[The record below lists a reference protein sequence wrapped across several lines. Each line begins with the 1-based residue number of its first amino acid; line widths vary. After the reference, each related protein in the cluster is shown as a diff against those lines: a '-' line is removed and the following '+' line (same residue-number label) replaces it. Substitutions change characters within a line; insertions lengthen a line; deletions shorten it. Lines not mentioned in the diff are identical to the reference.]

1 MKCMKQYVN
10 ALVAGMLASALVSH
24 SDVASAQAKD
34 AAPKV
39 LLVVSSEGRD
49 AGKTRPGFEMDEFA
63 MSWLVLRANGLTV
76 EVASPAGGAPEADRY
91 NKNEDYNR
99 AVLADADA
107 VAALANTRRT
117 ADVKSGEHAAIFVL
131 GGKGAMFDLPK
142 DPALQA
148 LLAAQAERDGIVAG
162 VCHGPAAFAHVKLK
176 DGKALVQGRR
186 VTGFTDEEEVVFGK
200 KWVKEFPF
208 LLESRLRE
216 AGAKWEEA
224 SLMMPKLVVDGRFIT
239 GQNPFSTTQ
248 VAEAIVKALGR
259 EPVAR
264 KPFRDEASMQ
274 LAVRWLAEDRDAVA
288 KQLAAAPGQYKME
301 LIAMLGYYQFKSA
314 ADDAMRRQGLSL
326 MLLAEP
332 HFDHEQL
339 KLGIASAQAA
349 LGQPGLARERVKRV
363 LAQKPESAEA
373 KQLLAS
379 LSSP

>member
-1 MKCMKQYVN
+1 MKCRSWIVAA
-10 ALVAGMLASALVSH
+10 ALAAQTVAVPVWATTA
-24 SDVASAQAKD
+24 AKD

-63 MSWLVLRANGLTV
+63 QAWLILRANGLTV
-76 EVASPAGGAPEADRY
+76 EVASPAGGAPEADKY

-99 AVLADADA
+99 AVLADT
-107 VAALANTRRT
+107 AAMEALRNTRRT
-117 ADVKSGEHAAIFVL
+117 QDVKPGEHAAIFVM

-142 DPALQA
+142 DPALA
-148 LLAAQAERDGIVAG
+148 SLLAAQAERGDVVAG
-162 VCHGPAAFAHVKLK
+162 VCHGPAAFATAKLK
-176 DGKALVQGRR
+176 DGTPMVKGRR
-186 VTGFTDEEEVVFGK
+186 MTGFSNEEEKVFGK

-208 LLESRLRE
+208 LLETRMRE

-224 SLMMPKLVVDGRFIT
+224 SLMMPKTVVDGRFIT
-239 GQNPFSTTQ
+239 GQNPFSTAQ

-259 EPVAR
+259 TPVPR
-264 KPFRDEASMQ
+264 TPFREEASMQ
-274 LAVRWLAEDRDAVA
+274 LAERWLAEDRAAVTA
-288 KQLAAAPGQYKME
+288 LLAAAPGNYKTE

-314 ADDAMRRQGLSL
+314 EDDALRRQGLSL

-339 KLGIASAQAA
+339 KLGIAEAQIA
-349 LGQPGLARERVKRV
+349 LGQAGLARERLGAL
-363 LAQKPESAEA
+363 LAKKPEHAEA

-379 LSSP
+379 LAAR